1 MVSADWQ
8 SMSAA
13 GGAAAVRG
21 SFQTSRT
28 PRASIH
34 TMRTQSILGLDG
46 GVIPSPLRAGFAS
59 EDISQLGP
67 RARALSAAAAE
78 GRPLSRLVNEKAPL
92 PPAHGAHGAAPRTRS
107 KSAAALDAVPPSFG
121 ARADGR
127 GRTKSASGAV
137 ALAIATPVHP
147 PMPGAYTGRTPDD
160 ARRVST
166 ASSNPFADAMAKRDS
181 LVHPTR
187 GYSPAPGMA
196 FPVFTGSSTAV
207 TDSAQ
212 QRGRVDSQ
220 GRLVDDASRT
230 RVASHVSFADV
241 LNERGRT
248 QSTLS
253 RGRLMGTSTS
263 AHDEYGLEMQDAL
276 PALARESLLLSSRR
290 RYFPCPN
297 LGTYYLSSP
306 SDAHSIRPRRCCV
319 PLVGRRPCT
328 RRTRPLCIP

>member
-21 SFQTSRT
+21 SFQTNRT
-28 PRASIH
+28 PRASMH

-46 GVIPSPLRAGFAS
+46 GVAPSPLRAGFAS

-78 GRPLSRLVNEKAPL
+78 GRPLSRLVNEKA
-92 PPAHGAHGAAPRTRS
+92 HGAHDASPRIRS
-107 KSAAALDAVPPSFG
+107 KSTAALDAVPPSFG
-121 ARADGR
+121 SRADGR

-137 ALAIATPVHP
+137 ALAITAPVHP
-147 PMPGAYTGRTPDD
+147 PLPGAYTGRTPDD
-160 ARRVST
+160 ARRAST
-166 ASSNPFADAMAKRDS
+166 ASSNPFAEAMAKRDS
-181 LVHPTR
+181 LVHPTH

-196 FPVFTGSSTAV
+196 FPVFPGSSTPV

-212 QRGRVDSQ
+212 QRARVDSQ

-230 RVASHVSFADV
+230 RVASRVSFADV

-276 PALARESLLLSSRR
+276 PALARESSSFFLRPI
-290 RYFPCPN
+290 F
-297 LGTYYLSSP
+297 
-306 SDAHSIRPRRCCV
+306 SIP
-319 PLVGRRPCT
+319 
-328 RRTRPLCIP
+328 